1 MRKLNWT
8 HLIQYQILTA
18 ALLRSTYARDII
30 INKEAMIGATT
41 PRRRPAAATFSSI
54 PSPEFL
60 MHKWY

>member
-1 MRKLNWT
+1 
-8 HLIQYQILTA
+8 
-18 ALLRSTYARDII
+18 
-30 INKEAMIGATT
+30 MIGATT